1 MERHYQEVVMMEYIF
16 GTIPKAKIN
25 IADETITVK
34 KVTLNYDEIKSI
46 FYSDASLAQNGQ
58 VFISTD
64 GIFAATFG
72 LSKQGF
78 YYTKFQSDKLKELLD
93 LLENKGIEITKAG
106 TTGIV
111 GTSVSVKI
119 ISGKEQV
126 HSKEDTKM
134 IQKQNGIIS
143 IGGVPYDYLGFD
155 WNEQKYRSGGK
166 AVAGAVIGGVLTG
179 GLGTLVGA
187 AMGGK
192 RRDNSKATI
201 HLEKDNRSIQLII
214 ECDVKKAGELGKL
227 ITK

>member
-16 GTIPKAKIN
+16 GKIPKAKIN
-25 IADETITVK
+25 IADDAITVK

-64 GIFAATFG
+64 GICAATFG

-134 IQKQNGIIS
+134 IQKQNGIVS

-155 WNEQKYRSGGK
+155 WNEHKS
-166 AVAGAVIGGVLTG
+166 IVLEEKLLL
-179 GLGTLVGA
+179 GL
-187 AMGGK
+187 
-192 RRDNSKATI
+192 S
-201 HLEKDNRSIQLII
+201 LEAYLQAES
-214 ECDVKKAGELGKL
+214 EH
-227 ITK
+227 

>member
-1 MERHYQEVVMMEYIF
+1 MEYIF

-25 IADETITVK
+25 IDDEAITIK
-34 KVTLNYDEIKSI
+34 KVTLNYDEIKSV
-46 FYSDASLAQNGQ
+46 FYSDASLTQNGQ

-64 GIFAATFG
+64 GICAATFG

-78 YYTKFQSDKLKELLD
+78 YYTKKQSDKLKELFD

-106 TTGIV
+106 TTGIASK
-111 GTSVSVKI
+111 SVSVKI

-126 HSKEDTKM
+126 HSKEDIKM
-134 IQKQNGIIS
+134 IQKQNGVVS
-143 IGGVPYDYLGFD
+143 IGGVSYDYLGFD

-179 GLGTLVGA
+179 GIGTLVGA

-201 HLEKDNRSIQLII
+201 HLEKDGRAIQLII
-214 ECDVKKAGELGKL
+214 ECDEKKAGELGKL